1 MQWIVSQIACG
12 LENLFM
18 AKASDEEEC
27 LEGNTA
33 FRCVRLSNLIFRNA
47 VLWCR
52 AGQGGLFH
60 FQEKSD
66 ISRIAPHDMIFP
78 HVQIRCTFEFK
89 AQVTFLLLMKFW
101 RPRVWVMVEQP
112 LSSWMFKKKPFLEL
126 VWRWGLKKHLTYL
139 GPYGH
144 DLLKGCHLMSNLKS
158 LDEVEIRATKEVRQK
173 HARRVAEK
181 NQRLQSAGKHVKKY
195 WVKLP
200 GGRFQG
206 AADLPSSAVYP
217 DRFVKKV
224 YRCWRKTR
232 Q

>member
-1 MQWIVSQIACG
+1 
-12 LENLFM
+12 M

-112 LSSWMFKKKPFLEL
+112 LSSWMFKQKPFLEL